1 MMKKQIFAL
10 LLSGLL
16 LAAAGCSGVD
26 YEQYK
31 IKEEEAV
38 ELNPA
43 EDGADVTSAGRP
55 TEAEGATATP
65 SATPSAAGTPTVT
78 PTAAATPTVAATP
91 TPTQAAASAAPTPA
105 ARASGTP
112 YSVHGALHYDGT
124 VLKDKNGNAFQIK
137 GVSTHGI
144 GWFPQ
149 YVSADAFRSLRDEWG
164 ANCIRLAMYTGE
176 GAGYCTGGNKN
187 ELKKLVTNGVQ
198 YATDLGMYVIIDWH
212 ILSDND
218 PNTYKAEAKSFFDE
232 MSKKY
237 ASYDNVLYEICNE
250 PNGGTSWAQIKQY
263 ANEVIPL
270 IRANDSNA
278 IVIVGTPTWSQ
289 DVDIAS
295 RDPLK
300 GYDNIAYTIH
310 FYAGTHGAGLRSK
323 MQTCLNAGIPVF
335 CTEFGTCDASGN
347 GGNNFNEA
355 DAWIKAMDKAGVSYC
370 IWNLSNKN
378 ESSALI
384 ASSCSKL
391 SGWSEAELSEEG
403 RWYVG
408 ILGGK
413 LPSQG
418 SSGGGNAQP
427 TPASGGNAP
436 TQAPSVSA
444 GSGNTKASLSA
455 ANSWSDGSKYHCQYT
470 LTVKNS
476 GNASVSGW
484 KVRIRFSSDIALEQ
498 SWNGNYQLSG
508 KDLVVTPV
516 DFNREIPAGGS
527 VEVGFIVSCA
537 GGLST
542 PQVSVE

>member
-1 MMKKQIFAL
+1 MKRSIVTLLFAAML
-10 LLSGLL
+10 VMLSGC
-16 LAAAGCSGVD
+16 GGID

-31 IKEEEAV
+31 IKEDEAV
-38 ELNPA
+38 ELDPA
-43 EDGADVTSAGRP
+43 EDGASVTSATQP
-55 TEAEGATATP
+55 SEGAAATATP
-65 SATPSAAGTPTVT
+65 GTAPSATEAPSPTATPTPTAGIT
-78 PTAAATPTVAATP
+78 PTPTTGAAATPTAAV
-91 TPTQAAASAAPTPA
+91 S
-105 ARASGTP
+105 ASGTP
-112 YSVHGALHYDGT
+112 FEQHGALHYEGPL
-124 VLKDKNGNAFQIK
+124 LKDKNGRNFQIK

-149 YVSADAFRSLRDEWG
+149 YVNAATFKSLRDEWG

-187 ELKKLVTNGVQ
+187 DLKKLITNGVQ

-218 PNTYKAEAKSFFDE
+218 PNTYKDEAKLFFDE

-250 PNGGTSWAQIKQY
+250 PNGGTSWDRIKQY
-263 ANEVIPL
+263 ANEVIPV
-270 IRANDSNA
+270 IRANAKNA
-278 IVIVGTPTWSQ
+278 IIIVGTPTWSQ
-289 DVDIAS
+289 DVDTAS
-295 RDPLK
+295 KNPLK

-335 CTEFGTCDASGN
+335 CSEFGTCDASGN

-355 DAWIKAMDKAGVSYC
+355 NQWIKAMDNAGVSYC

-384 ASSCSKL
+384 ASNCNKL

-408 ILGGK
+408 VLGGK
-413 LPSQG
+413 VPVQASSG
-418 SSGGGNAQP
+418 SSDPAP
-427 TPASGGNAP
+427 TAASGGNTP
-436 TQAPSVSA
+436 TQAPAVS
-444 GSGNTKASLSA
+444 GSSGNIKASLSA
-455 ANSWSDGSKYHCQYT
+455 ANSWSDGSRNHCQYT

-476 GNASVSGW
+476 GNATVRGW
-484 KVRIRFSSDIALEQ
+484 KIRISFSSDIALEQ
-498 SWNGNYQLSG
+498 SWNGDYQASG
-508 KDLVVTPV
+508 KSILVTPV
-516 DFNREIPAGGS
+516 DFNNEIPAGGS
-527 VEVGFIVSCA
+527 VEVGFIVSCS
-537 GGLST
+537 GDLGT
-542 PQVSVE
+542 PKVTVE

>member
-1 MMKKQIFAL
+1 MKKQIFAL
-10 LLSGLL
+10 LLTGLL
-16 LAAAGCSGVD
+16 LVTAGCSGVD

-31 IKEEEAV
+31 IKEAT
-38 ELNPA
+38 ELDPA
-43 EDGADVTSAGRP
+43 EDGVSVTDAARPSAE
-55 TEAEGATATP
+55 EAATATP
-65 SATPSAAGTPTVT
+65 TTAPSATETPTPT
-78 PTAAATPTVAATP
+78 PTAAATPTSGTTP
-91 TPTQAAASAAPTPA
+91 TSASAAPTPA
-105 ARASGTP
+105 TSASGTP
-112 YSVHGALHYDGT
+112 LAVHGALHYDGT
-124 VLKDKNGNAFQIK
+124 VLKDKNGKAFQIK

-149 YVSADAFRSLRDEWG
+149 YVNADAFRSLRDEWG

-187 ELKKLVTNGVQ
+187 DLKKLVTNGVQ
-198 YATDLGMYVIIDWH
+198 YATDLGMYAIIDWH
-212 ILSDND
+212 ILSDTD
-218 PNTYKAEAKSFFDE
+218 PNIHKAEAKLFFDE

-250 PNGGTSWAQIKQY
+250 PNGGTTWPQIKQY
-263 ANEVIPL
+263 ANELIPL
-270 IRANDSNA
+270 IRANDKDA
-278 IVIVGTPTWSQ
+278 IIIVGTPTWSQ
-289 DVDIAS
+289 DVDTAS

-347 GGNNFNEA
+347 GGNNFGEA

-403 RWYVG
+403 RWYIG

-413 LPSQG
+413 LPAQG
-418 SSGGGNAQP
+418 SSGGGNSSP
-427 TPASGGNAP
+427 TPASGANAP
-436 TQAPSVSA
+436 TPPPATSA
-444 GSGNTKASLSA
+444 NAGNTKVSLSA
-455 ANSWSDGSKYHCQYT
+455 SNSWSDGSRNHCQYT
-470 LTVKNS
+470 LTLQNTGSVP
-476 GNASVSGW
+476 VSGW
-484 KVRIRFSSDIALEQ
+484 KVHIRFSSDIALEQ
-498 SWNGNYQLSG
+498 SWNGNYQLNG
-508 KDLVVTPV
+508 KDLAVTPV

-527 VEVGFIVSCA
+527 VEVGFIVSCTGSFGTA
-537 GGLST
+537 QISM
-542 PQVSVE
+542 E

>member
-1 MMKKQIFAL
+1 MKKKIFAL

-38 ELNPA
+38 ELDPA
-43 EDGADVTSAGRP
+43 EDGVSVTDAARPSA
-55 TEAEGATATP
+55 EATATATP
-65 SATPSAAGTPTVT
+65 GATPSAAETPTPT
-78 PTAAATPTVAATP
+78 PTAAATPTSGITP
-91 TPTQAAASAAPTPA
+91 TSASAAPTQA
-105 ARASGTP
+105 ASASGTP
-112 YSVHGALHYDGT
+112 LAVHGALHYDGT

-149 YVSADAFRSLRDEWG
+149 YVNAAAFKSLRDEWG

-187 ELKKLVTNGVQ
+187 DLKKLVTNGVQ

-263 ANEVIPL
+263 AQDVIPV
-270 IRANDSNA
+270 IRANDKDA
-278 IVIVGTPTWSQ
+278 IIIVGTPTWSQ
-289 DVDIAS
+289 DVDTAS

-323 MQTCLNAGIPVF
+323 MQTCLNSGLPVF
-335 CTEFGTCDASGN
+335 CSEFGTCDASGN

-413 LPSQG
+413 LPASG

-436 TQAPSVSA
+436 TPPPAASA
-444 GSGNTKASLSA
+444 DTGNTKASLSA
-455 ANSWSDGSKYHCQYT
+455 ANSWSDGSKNHCQYT
-470 LTVKNS
+470 LTLTNTGKS
-476 GNASVSGW
+476 SVSGW
-484 KVRIRFSSDIALEQ
+484 KVRIRFSSGIELEQ

-527 VEVGFIVSCA
+527 VDVGFIVNCTGSL
-537 GGLST
+537 GT
-542 PQVSVE
+542 PQISVE